1 MQTNY
6 MASTKISILT
16 GLTLLNRSKI
26 IEAIF
31 ETVGKYNFYVDSFFN
46 ITKAAFEL
54 VDEKKLSPLV
64 MDFYRHLGVFV
75 FEFGADRINYNDVI
89 QMIDKSTYL
98 GYVFATSEQDQRY
111 KIDSIDTNKMSLSL
125 VESISSFFMTPEV
138 WKKSSE
144 VLFHNAFRSPRIL
157 HVLRQIILRYILM
170 TDDSDAYG
178 MAKNLSFDEVL
189 NSFSL
194 YFDLSHTFL

>member
-89 QMIDKSTYL
+89 QLIDKSTYL
-98 GYVFATSEQDQRY
+98 GYIFATSEQDQRY
-111 KIDSIDTNKMSLSL
+111 KIDRVDTNKIPLSL

-138 WKKSSE
+138 WKNSSE
-144 VLFHNAFRSPRIL
+144 VLFHKRLEAL
-157 HVLRQIILRYILM
+157 VYCM
-170 TDDSDAYG
+170 Y
-178 MAKNLSFDEVL
+178 
-189 NSFSL
+189 
-194 YFDLSHTFL
+194 

>member
-1 MQTNY
+1 MELTQQSSGALKTEFREELGNCLCDIRNFLDLTRGFLNMQTNY

-98 GYVFATSEQDQRY
+98 GYIFATSEQDQRY
-111 KIDSIDTNKMSLSL
+111 KIDRVDTNKISLSL
-125 VESISSFFMTPEV
+125 VESISSFFMTL
-138 WKKSSE
+138 KFGKIHQKSCFIMRLE
-144 VLFHNAFRSPRIL
+144 ALV
-157 HVLRQIILRYILM
+157 YCM
-170 TDDSDAYG
+170 Y
-178 MAKNLSFDEVL
+178 
-189 NSFSL
+189 
-194 YFDLSHTFL
+194 